1 MSHGH
6 PTVTYHHGSHDSLLR
21 PVVPHADRPAGVNA
35 IVVPTARPH
44 SYLADAVDLAARL
57 QCQLV
62 FLCSGWADARRSVE
76 LAGRRRVR
84 AVAVDVGRVRGMP
97 AFKTTELLAGTRF
110 EHKTDISVK
119 RNVGLVL
126 ARMVGWSSVLFLD
139 DDIHVADADD
149 VRAAAALIGKYAA
162 VGLAN
167 AGYPDNSV
175 VCHAYRRVG
184 GDQGQFV
191 GGGAMVVAGRRTE
204 SFFPTIYN
212 EDWFYL
218 LNDLGWL
225 SAVTVTGRVDQK
237 AYDPFRTPERARGE
251 EFGDCL
257 AEGVFALLDDGKRV
271 RDAVDER
278 YWQHYLGIRR
288 QLICDVL
295 EKLPSAGLEAGE
307 ERRIREAVRGAK
319 GRSEHIT
326 PRLCVEYL
334 DALHG
339 DRKRFQN
346 YLRRLPSAPSAV
358 HALTFLGLHPHVA

>member
-1 MSHGH
+1 MSH
-6 PTVTYHHGSHDSLLR
+6 PTVTYHHGSHDNLVR
-21 PVVPHADRPAGVNA
+21 PVVPLADRPAGVNA

-44 SYLADAVDLAARL
+44 TYLADAVSLAARL
-57 QCQLV
+57 HCQLV
-62 FLCSGWADARRSVE
+62 FLCSRWAQAGQAIEVARR
-76 LAGRRRVR
+76 GGVR
-84 AVAVDVGRVRGMP
+84 AVAVDLGRVRGMP

-119 RNVGLVL
+119 RNVGLAL
-126 ARMVGWSSVLFLD
+126 ARMVGWSTVLFLD
-139 DDIHVADADD
+139 DDIQVGEATHI
-149 VRAAAALIGKYAA
+149 REAAALTAKFAA

-167 AGYPDNSV
+167 TGYPDNSV

-184 GDQGQFV
+184 GAQGQFV
-191 GGGAMVVAGRRTE
+191 GGGAMVVNGRGTP

-218 LNDLGWL
+218 LNDAGWL
-225 SAVTVTGRVDQK
+225 SPVAVTGEVDQK
-237 AYDPFRTPERARGE
+237 AYDPFRTPDRARGE

-271 RDAVDER
+271 RDAVSEQ
-278 YWQHYLGIRR
+278 YWHHYLGIRR
-288 QLICDVL
+288 QLINDVL
-295 EKLPSAGLEAGE
+295 DKLPSAGLEPGE

-339 DRKRFQN
+339 DRKRWQS

-358 HALTFLGLHPHVA
+358 QALALLGLHAHVS